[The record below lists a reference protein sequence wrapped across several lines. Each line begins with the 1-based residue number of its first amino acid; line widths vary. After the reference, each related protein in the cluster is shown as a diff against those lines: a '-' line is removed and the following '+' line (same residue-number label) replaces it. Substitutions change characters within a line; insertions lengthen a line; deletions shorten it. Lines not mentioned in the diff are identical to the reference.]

1 VLSEL
6 FADTATFVDLRVRR
20 RNRVLIN
27 DSRTAVLEKLGRY
40 KDALKDARVVIEL
53 SPDSYKVDV
62 YLLSTLYTYEIL
74 I

>member
-1 VLSEL
+1 VPV
-6 FADTATFVDLRVRR
+6 T
-20 RNRVLIN
+20 
-27 DSRTAVLEKLGRY
+27 DSRAAVLEKLGRY